1 MLTLVSP
8 AMFGKPIELMKE
20 DDAVSPVIGVIL
32 MVAITVIL
40 AAVIAAFVL
49 GIGDTDD
56 VAPQSSISAEADD
69 GNLVLEITSG
79 DSIDPTEVEMRGLDG
94 DWEECG
100 DGDLLSDEDCT
111 EEGDDEWTVG
121 STVTFEGDDGTDG
134 AFTYDDGEAELEAN
148 LVWTGDGEDV
158 IYTIDITVPE

>member
-1 MLTLVSP
+1 MLTLHSL
-8 AMFGKPIELMKE
+8 AMYRKPIALMRE

-79 DSIDPTEVEMRGLDG
+79 DSIDPEEVEMRGLSA
-94 DWEECG
+94 DWAECE
-100 DGDLLSDEDCT
+100 DGDLLSDDGCT
-111 EEGDDEWTVG
+111 GETEEWTVG
-121 STVTFEGDDGTDG
+121 STVTFEGDDGG
-134 AFTYDDGEAELEAN
+134 SEAFTYDDGEAELEAN